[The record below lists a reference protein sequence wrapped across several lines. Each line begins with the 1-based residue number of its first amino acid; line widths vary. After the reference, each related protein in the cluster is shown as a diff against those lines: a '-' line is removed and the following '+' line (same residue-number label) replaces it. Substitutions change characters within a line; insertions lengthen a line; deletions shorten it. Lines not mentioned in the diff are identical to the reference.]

1 MVSDTQDNG
10 NSTPPKDQPGSI
22 LDQANTIDDGSDQD
36 SSKFRPGSVLYHLAK
51 IGESNTTS
59 HGAAILAA
67 LARFHNE
74 KTGKC
79 NPSHKALAKQSKYG
93 ERTIRKILKED
104 LADLVTYQHGKYS
117 NEYTLFPPMLV
128 SSPAPGTIT
137 VAHAEAAPTLGTRG
151 PGEKSSHSAHGAR
164 FTRHTGPGS
173 LGTRG
178 PGNIQGT
185 YKEHSFVED
194 KQQQQTSSPPK
205 DKAIQPTLE
214 ALQTAF
220 QKRGFS
226 SGQAKTE
233 AKRFSDYNNE
243 KNWRLNWRQGVERWR
258 PTEPGQ
264 QTTKSRP
271 VPPTYKPPQME
282 EHTPEKRE
290 SNLAMLRGVR
300 DDPTPKP
307 KQVGKIISSEAQDE
321 DQRLFER
328 DQRRYE
334 AAQAAIEA
342 RRKSA

>member
-164 FTRHTGPGS
+164 FTRHTGPVHSAHGA
-173 LGTRG
+173 
-178 PGNIQGT
+178 QVT
-185 YKEHSFVED
+185 YKEHT
-194 KQQQQTSSPPK
+194 KNILLLKTNNNNKLLHPQRTRLSS
-205 DKAIQPTLE
+205 
-214 ALQTAF
+214 
-220 QKRGFS
+220 R
-226 SGQAKTE
+226 
-233 AKRFSDYNNE
+233 
-243 KNWRLNWRQGVERWR
+243 RLKPCKPHFRNGASLPDRQRR
-258 PTEPGQ
+258 KLSASATT
-264 QTTKSRP
+264 TTKR
-271 VPPTYKPPQME
+271 T
-282 EHTPEKRE
+282 
-290 SNLAMLRGVR
+290 G
-300 DDPTPKP
+300 
-307 KQVGKIISSEAQDE
+307 G
-321 DQRLFER
+321 
-328 DQRRYE
+328 
-334 AAQAAIEA
+334 
-342 RRKSA
+342 